1 MKEHLHTI
9 PVTEAFASGDECPF
23 CYLERQAEQSAIR
36 YAAGPA
42 ASYMEPEVR
51 GETDKTGFCRIHM
64 QKLYDYG
71 NALGAA
77 LMLQSHL
84 ITLRENLR
92 EEIEAFE
99 APGKRS
105 LFRKKA
111 PAEGD
116 TLGKRLQA
124 QVDRCFICERM
135 ENTMDRYFQTFFAMI
150 KNEEFRTQAEQS
162 KGFCLRHFG
171 QLLEFGEAYL
181 PNGQREWFYRKM
193 FALMEENLDRVQEDL
208 DWLVCKYDYRN
219 RDADWKTSKD
229 ALQRAMQK
237 VEGIYPADKPYKN
250 E

>member
-1 MKEHLHTI
+1 MKAHLHTI
-9 PVTEAFASGDECPF
+9 PVTEAFESGDECPF

-42 ASYMEPEVR
+42 ASYMEPEIR
-51 GETDKTGFCRIHM
+51 AETDQTGFCRIHM
-64 QKLYDYG
+64 QKLFDYG

-77 LMLQSHL
+77 LMVQSHL

-92 EEIEAFE
+92 EEIEGFE
-99 APGKRS
+99 APAKRG
-105 LFRKKA
+105 LFSKKR
-111 PAEGD
+111 PAEENG
-116 TLGKRLQA
+116 LPKRILA

-135 ENTMDRYFQTFFAMI
+135 DATMDRYFQTFFAMI
-150 KNEEFRTQAEQS
+150 KDGEFRSQVESS

-171 QLLEFGEAYL
+171 ELLESAEMYL
-181 PNGQREWFYRKM
+181 PGGQREWFYRAV
-193 FALMEENLDRVQEDL
+193 FPLMEENLQRVQEDL

-219 RDADWKTSKD
+219 LNADWKNSKD

-237 VEGIYPADKPYKN
+237 IQGIYPADKPYKN

>member
-1 MKEHLHTI
+1 MKAHLHTI

-23 CYLERQAEQSAIR
+23 CYLRRQAEQSAIR

-51 GETDKTGFCRIHM
+51 GETDKTGFCPGHM

-99 APGKRS
+99 APGKQG
-105 LFRKKA
+105 LFRKKR
-111 PAEGD
+111 PAQED
-116 TLGKRLQA
+116 SLAKRLQY

-135 ENTMDRYFQTFFAMI
+135 EDTMDRYFQTFFAMI
-150 KNEEFRTQAEQS
+150 KSEEFRTQMENS
-162 KGFCLRHFG
+162 KGFCLHHFG
-171 QLLEFGEAYL
+171 QLLEAAEASL
-181 PNGQREWFYRKM
+181 PNGQREWFYGAV
-193 FALMEENLDRVQEDL
+193 FSLMEENLNRVQEDL

-219 RDADWKTSKD
+219 RDADWKNSKD

-237 VEGIYPADKPYKN
+237 VAGIYPADKPYKN

>member
-1 MKEHLHTI
+1 MKAHLHTI
-9 PVTEAFASGDECPF
+9 PVTEAFESGDECPF

-42 ASYMEPEVR
+42 ASYMEPEIR
-51 GETDKTGFCRIHM
+51 AETDKTGFCRIHT
-64 QKLYDYG
+64 QKLFDYG

-77 LMLQSHL
+77 LMVQSHL

-99 APGKRS
+99 IPGKRG
-105 LFRKKA
+105 LFQKKRV
-111 PAEGD
+111 PDGD
-116 TLGKRLQA
+116 SLGKRILN

-135 ENTMDRYFQTFFAMI
+135 DSTMDRYFQTFFSMI

-171 QLLEFGEAYL
+171 ELLESAETYL
-181 PNGQREWFYRKM
+181 PNGQREWFYRTV
-193 FALMEENLDRVQEDL
+193 FPLMEENLSRVQADL

-219 RDADWKTSKD
+219 LHADWKNSKD

>member
-9 PVTEAFASGDECPF
+9 PVSEAFASGDECPF
-23 CYLERQAEQSAIR
+23 CHLERQAEQSAIR

-42 ASYMEPEVR
+42 ASYMEPEIR
-51 GETDKTGFCRIHM
+51 AETDKTGFCPNHM

-99 APGKRS
+99 APAKRS
-105 LFRKKA
+105 LFQKKKA
-111 PAEGD
+111 GEGS
-116 TLGKRLQA
+116 LAKRIQV

-135 ENTMDRYFQTFFAMI
+135 EGTMDRYFQTFFSMV
-150 KNEEFRTQAEQS
+150 KNEEFRNQVEHS
-162 KGFCLRHFG
+162 KGFCMRHFG
-171 QLLEFGEAYL
+171 VLLESAEEYL
-181 PNGQREWFYRKM
+181 PNGQREWFYRM
-193 FALMEENLDRVQEDL
+193 VFPLMEENLNRVQEDL

-219 RDADWKTSKD
+219 LHADWKNSKD

-237 VEGIYPADKPYKN
+237 LEGIHPADPVYKN